1 MGTIRLLDP
10 EVASRIAAGEV
21 VERPASVL
29 KELLEN
35 AIDAGAT
42 KIQVSFARAGKESLR
57 VADDGRGMDPE
68 DCELA
73 LKRHATS
80 KILAFE
86 DLDRL
91 ATYGFR
97 GEALF
102 AVAAVSRLTLT
113 SRPRGAASAWK
124 IEAQAGA
131 VSTAAPAAAA
141 EGTAVEVHDLFFNT
155 PARLKFLRSDA
166 VEKSRLLRALEE
178 AALANPRIRF
188 SWQEGSAAPVS
199 WEEAREKERP
209 AALRERF
216 RQIVGRDL
224 GENLIETGGSRGDL
238 RLTML
243 ASSPDDLV
251 STRQLQYWYVNGRP
265 VSSRLLQQAL
275 YKAYSEFRPRD
286 RHPVCAGFLS
296 LDAASFD
303 VNIHPSKR
311 EVRFDD
317 EAAVFDLVWRAIAQA
332 LVKARGAVPLLVPGF
347 AALDGARDAQAPS
360 VSDAAAPYGG
370 KSGDTLRQ
378 DAPGFSP
385 ARLTLGTRP
394 AHAGERAPG
403 DPAWFTPPYR
413 FLGRVESLYLIF
425 ESAGGLFLLDQH
437 AANERVLFEKYWKA
451 VEEGSPRAQALMIP
465 LPVELPAS
473 AAQNVLSRRAEL
485 SRFGF
490 LVEPFGKTAL
500 RVVEAPEFFARDGDL
515 KEAVFRLI
523 ESLASPAD
531 ASKALRRHAAATIA
545 CKKAVKAHDPLGEP
559 EALALLE
566 ALRLCED
573 GARCPHGRPSML
585 ALSRDELARR
595 FGRPGAP

>member
-35 AIDAGAT
+35 ALDAGAM
-42 KIQVSFARAGKESLR
+42 KIQVSFTRAGKESLR

-68 DCELA
+68 DCALA

-80 KILAFE
+80 KIREFE

-102 AVAAVSRLTLT
+102 AVAAVSRLTLI
-113 SRPRGAASAWK
+113 SRPGGAATAWK
-124 IEAQAGA
+124 IEAQAGTM
-131 VSTAAPAAAA
+131 STAAPAASA
-141 EGTAVEVHDLFFNT
+141 EGTAVEVRDLFFNT

-178 AALANPRIRF
+178 AALANPRVRF
-188 SWQEGSAAPVS
+188 SWREGSSAAVS
-199 WEEAREKERP
+199 WEAAREKRQP

-216 RQIVGRDL
+216 RQILGREL
-224 GENLIETGGSRGDL
+224 GENLLEAEGSRGKIL
-238 RLTML
+238 LTLL

-317 EAAVFDLVWRAIAQA
+317 EAAVFDLVWRTIAQA
-332 LVKARGAVPLLVPGF
+332 LVKARVAAPLLVFRPDAPHDVPDAR
-347 AALDGARDAQAPS
+347 AAS
-360 VSDAAAPYGG
+360 VSDAP
-370 KSGDTLRQ
+370 
-378 DAPGFSP
+378 P
-385 ARLTLGTRP
+385 ASWPRGAERKLDLGARP
-394 AHAGERAPG
+394 AHAGERASG

-413 FLGRVESLYLIF
+413 FLGRLESLYLVF

-451 VEEGSPRAQALMIP
+451 VEEGRPRAQALLIP

-473 AAQNVLSRRAEL
+473 AAQNILSRRSEL

-490 LVEPFGKTAL
+490 SVEPFGKAAL
-500 RVVEAPEFFARDGDL
+500 RVLEAPEIFARDGDL
-515 KEAVFRLI
+515 KETVFRLI

>member
-1 MGTIRLLDP
+1 MGTIRLLKP

-35 AIDAGAT
+35 ALDAGAT
-42 KIQVSFARAGKESLR
+42 KIHVAFSRAGKQSLR
-57 VADDGRGMDPE
+57 VVDDGHGMEPE
-68 DCELA
+68 DCDLA

-80 KILAFE
+80 KIRDFE

-113 SRPRGAASAWK
+113 SKPRGSKSAWK
-124 IEAQAGA
+124 LSAEAGTLGA
-131 VSTAAPAAAA
+131 SGPCAAAD
-141 EGTAVEVHDLFFNT
+141 GTAVEVRELFFNT

-166 VEKSRLLRALEE
+166 AEKSRLLRVLEE
-178 AALANPRIRF
+178 CALANPRTRF
-188 SWQEGSAAPVS
+188 SWQEGSGAAVS
-199 WEEAREKERP
+199 WEPARAETGAQAHE
-209 AALRERF
+209 ERF
-216 RQIVGRDL
+216 RQILGREL
-224 GENLIETGGSRGDL
+224 GDGLVAAEASRGKIG
-238 RLTML
+238 LTAL
-243 ASSPDDLV
+243 ASSPDALV

-265 VSSRLLQQAL
+265 VASRLLQQAL
-275 YKAYSEFRPRD
+275 YKAYAEFRPRD

-296 LDAASFD
+296 LDPASFD

-317 EAAVFDLVWRAIAQA
+317 ESSVFELVTRALAQALSRARAPVPLLAARPEPPAAADAPAVFDA
-332 LVKARGAVPLLVPGF
+332 
-347 AALDGARDAQAPS
+347 APS
-360 VSDAAAPYGG
+360 YAAQPPRA
-370 KSGDTLRQ
+370 D
-378 DAPGFSP
+378 P
-385 ARLTLGTRP
+385 AVQRRLDLGLRP
-394 AHAGERAPG
+394 AFAGEREAD

-413 FLGRVESLYLIF
+413 YLGRLEALYLVF

-437 AANERVLFEKYWKA
+437 AANERVLFEKYWKS
-451 VEEGSPRAQALMIP
+451 VEEGRPNIQPLMLP
-465 LPVELPAS
+465 VPVELPAS
-473 AAQNVLSRRAEL
+473 AAQNVLARREDLA
-485 SRFGF
+485 RFGF
-490 LVEPFGKTAL
+490 AVEPLGKTAL
-500 RVVEAPEFFARDGDL
+500 RVVGAPDFLARDAEL

-531 ASKALRRHAAATIA
+531 AAKALRRHASATIA
-545 CKKAVKAHDPLGEP
+545 CKKAVKAHDPLEEP

-566 ALRLCED
+566 ALRRCDD

-585 ALSRDELARR
+585 SLSRDELARR